1 MLKACIHKQE
11 KPSESNQM
19 RSSSHL
25 NKNRRRRKDGIV
37 GKKKGT
43 WEI

>member
-1 MLKACIHKQE
+1 MFKACIHKQE
-11 KPSESNQM
+11 KPSERSQM

-25 NKNRRRRKDGIV
+25 NNNRRRKEEGIV